1 MSNSTEHVE
10 ALIKKAEADKNPLHA
25 MQFTQAALNAAHAL
39 RILVDTREVLEH
51 DQDRPTVA

>member
-10 ALIKKAEADKNPLHA
+10 ALIKKAAVDRLPLHA

-39 RILVDTREVLEH
+39 CVLVDTREAEK
-51 DQDRPTVA
+51 RT